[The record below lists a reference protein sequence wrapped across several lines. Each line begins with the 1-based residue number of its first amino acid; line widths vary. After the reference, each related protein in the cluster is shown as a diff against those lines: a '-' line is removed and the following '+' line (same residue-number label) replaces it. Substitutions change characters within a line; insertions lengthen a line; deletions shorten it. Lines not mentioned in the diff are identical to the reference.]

1 MGLIFRR
8 SKSFGPLRLTLSK
21 RGLGASLGAGPFRIG
36 RGATGR
42 RTTSVRLGRGLYWRK
57 G

>member
-1 MGLIFRR
+1 MSLIFRR

-21 RGLGASLGAGPFRIG
+21 RGLGASVGAGPFRVG

-42 RTTSVRLGRGLYWRK
+42 RITSVRLGKGLFWRK

>member
-1 MGLIFRR
+1 MGLTFRR

-21 RGLGASLGAGPFRIG
+21 RGLGVSAGAGPFRIG

-42 RTTSVRLGRGLYWRK
+42 RTASLRILRGLFWRK